1 MMTDAEQQPPEP
13 QPNEEPLQV
22 SRYWWIRQ
30 IVLIIIA
37 GFYLVFGIQLLISAY
52 QLNNPSYFIFTFF
65 ASNFMILFSG
75 ALIVGFI
82 IRMVTVYGRT
92 KNSNV

>member
-1 MMTDAEQQPPEP
+1 MNDAEQQPTDHPS
-13 QPNEEPLQV
+13 NEGPIQV

-30 IVLIIIA
+30 IVLIVIA
-37 GFYLVFGIQLLISAY
+37 GFYLIFGIQLLISAY
-52 QLNNPSYFIFTFF
+52 RLNNPSYFVFTFF

-75 ALIVGFI
+75 ALMVGFI
-82 IRMVTVYGRT
+82 IRMVTVYRRI

>member
-1 MMTDAEQQPPEP
+1 
-13 QPNEEPLQV
+13 V

>member
-1 MMTDAEQQPPEP
+1 MDDAEHEPRDEQP
-13 QPNEEPLQV
+13 QV
-22 SRYWWIRQ
+22 SRYWWVRQ
-30 IVLIIIA
+30 VVLVVIA

-75 ALIVGFI
+75 ALMVGFI
-82 IRMVTVYGRT
+82 WRMVLVYRQL
-92 KNSNV
+92 KNSST

>member
-1 MMTDAEQQPPEP
+1 MAETENE
-13 QPNEEPLQV
+13 NEEQPLTV
-22 SRYWWIRQ
+22 STYWWMRQ
-30 IVLIIIA
+30 ILLIVIA

-75 ALIVGFI
+75 TLVVGFI
-82 IRMVTVYGRT
+82 IRMVIVYRRL
-92 KNSNV
+92 KNPNI

>member
-1 MMTDAEQQPPEP
+1 MPDTENEKKEQPPV
-13 QPNEEPLQV
+13 V
-22 SRYWWIRQ
+22 STTWWIRQ
-30 IVLIIIA
+30 IILIVIA

-75 ALIVGFI
+75 ALMVGFI
-82 IRMVTVYGRT
+82 YRMVTTYRHL
-92 KNSNV
+92 KNLNL

>member
-1 MMTDAEQQPPEP
+1 MDDVEQQPTEH
-13 QPNEEPLQV
+13 QPNEGPIQV

-30 IVLIIIA
+30 VVLIVIA

-52 QLNNPSYFIFTFF
+52 HLDNPSYFIFTFF

-75 ALIVGFI
+75 ALMVGFI
-82 IRMVTVYGRT
+82 IRMVTTYRRL
-92 KNSNV
+92 KKPNI

>member
-1 MMTDAEQQPPEP
+1 MPDTENEKNEQPPV
-13 QPNEEPLQV
+13 V
-22 SRYWWIRQ
+22 STTWWIRQ
-30 IVLIIIA
+30 IILIVIA

-75 ALIVGFI
+75 TLMVGFI
-82 IRMVTVYGRT
+82 YRMVATYRRL
-92 KNSNV
+92 KNSDI

>member
-1 MMTDAEQQPPEP
+1 MSDTENE
-13 QPNEEPLQV
+13 NEERPLVV
-22 SRYWWIRQ
+22 STYWWMRQ
-30 IVLIIIA
+30 ILLIVIA

-75 ALIVGFI
+75 TLVVGFI
-82 IRMVTVYGRT
+82 IRMVIVYRRL
-92 KNSNV
+92 KNPNI